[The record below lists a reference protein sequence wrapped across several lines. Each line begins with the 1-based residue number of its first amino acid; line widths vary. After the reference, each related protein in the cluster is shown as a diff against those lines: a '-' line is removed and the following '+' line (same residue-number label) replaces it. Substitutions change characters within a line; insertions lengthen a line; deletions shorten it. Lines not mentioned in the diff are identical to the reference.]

1 MYLGID
7 LGTSGVKVL
16 LLTKEGEVIKT
27 KTENYKLFIP
37 KEGWSEQNPN
47 DWFEATIKALKN
59 VIVGYEK
66 DIKALSFSGQMHG
79 LVLLDKNDNV
89 IRNALLWNDQ
99 RTIKEVDYLNKDIGK
114 EKLISETGNIA
125 VTGLT
130 LPKLLWVKN
139 NEKENYEK
147 IDKVMLPKDYLSYK
161 FTNEFATDKSDVS
174 GTLYYDVENQTY
186 SNYMIGLTGLKL
198 DNFPK
203 VYSSFD
209 VVGLLNEEL
218 KNKLNIKQDVKVIIG
233 GGDQAVGAIG
243 VGIVEEGICN
253 ISLGTSGVVFTSMN
267 KFKDDKET
275 NMQSYVQANDN
286 YHMMGVM
293 LNAAG
298 SLKWWMENVLE
309 SNNYDKFFDSIK
321 DIKVEDTL
329 YFLPYLTG
337 ERAPI
342 NDPLARGTFIGIRPE
357 HKKDDLGRA
366 LVEGIT
372 FNLDSIFNNIKN
384 KGIPITK
391 ARVIGGGAK
400 SDIWVQMISDIFN
413 IEVETIKIEEGPA
426 LGAAILAMVGDGAYK
441 DLLEATKQIVKI
453 NQTFVPNQEKS
464 EIYLRKKAKYNKVYF
479 AIKDAFR
486 I

>member
-59 VIVGYEK
+59 VIAGYEK

-79 LVLLDKNDNV
+79 LVLLDKFDNV

-99 RTIKEVDYLNKDIGK
+99 RTIKEVDYLNEVVGTKR
-114 EKLISETGNIA
+114 LIEETGNIA

-139 NEKENYEK
+139 NEEENYKK

-161 FTNEFATDKSDVS
+161 FTNNFTTDKSDVS
-174 GTLYYDVENQTY
+174 GTLYYDVKNQKY
-186 SNYMIGLTGLKL
+186 SDFMLNLTDLKHR
-198 DNFPK
+198 NFPK
-203 VYSSFD
+203 VHKSFD

-218 KNKLNIKQDVKVIIG
+218 KKELNIKQDVKVIIG

-243 VGIVEEGICN
+243 VGIVEQGICN
-253 ISLGTSGVVFTSMN
+253 ISLGTSGVVFTSMEE
-267 KFKDDKET
+267 FKDDEET
-275 NMQSYVQANDN
+275 NMQSYVHANDK

-298 SLKWWMENVLE
+298 SLRWWVENILE
-309 SNNYDKFFDSIK
+309 TDNYDKFFDEIK
-321 DIKVEDTL
+321 NIDINDSL

-357 HKKDDLGRA
+357 HKKNNLGRA

-372 FNLDSIFNNIKN
+372 FNLDSIFTNIKS
-384 KGIPITK
+384 KGIPIKK
-391 ARVIGGGAK
+391 ARVTGGGAK

-426 LGAAILAMVGDGAYK
+426 LGAAILAMVGNNDYK
-441 DLLEATKQIVKI
+441 DLIEACEKI
-453 NQTFVPNQEKS
+453 IKVDKKFYPNKLNS
-464 EIYLRKKAKYNKVYF
+464 EMYKNKKKKYNKIYF
-479 AIKDAFR
+479 ALKDAFR